1 MTTSTHDH
9 TGFAGTRQA
18 ISFIMDSVLAEVT
31 DDDKMEPQFMSLTNT
46 EFFKRVLATK
56 PPFNPGVEGPSQ
68 VKYSVRGCSIYYE
81 FQERRL

>member
-9 TGFAGTRQA
+9 TSFTGTRQA

-31 DDDKMEPQFMSLTNT
+31 DEDKMAPQFMRMTNT

-68 VKYSVRGCSIYYE
+68 VKYSARGCSIHSE
-81 FQERRL
+81 I